1 MVEEPLAR
9 DLEKS
14 EALVKHLDSNGLP
27 VRAALWLYQSDA
39 ERWRFVLAF
48 REKRKDYTT
57 FYRDLAEAVNSSKNS
72 EDLLDLSKVDVVDPE
87 SPLVANLSKVLRM
100 DGMGRARFTNN
111 RINGILLEDALI
123 FRMAA

>member
-14 EALVKHLDSNGLP
+14 EALVKHLDANGLS

-48 REKRKDYTT
+48 REKRKDYIT

-72 EDLLDLSKVDVVDPE
+72 EDLLDLSKVDVVDSE

-111 RINGILLEDALI
+111 RINGILLEHA
-123 FRMAA
+123 